1 LRMRLHYA
9 VPQRKA
15 STMRRSSA
23 ILVPFVLALTA
34 CSSTSSPAATYI
46 GGACDYDGPSEFDLD
61 STVTFTVENESDTA
75 EVGFSI
81 LDFPEDLASEEILE
95 LGIFACVPFGT
106 AEAFTGNPTAIGAPE
121 DLTVTFD
128 TPGQWGLTCYDE
140 SGNEH
145 GGAGLDYVTMFTVT
159 E

>member
-1 LRMRLHYA
+1 MLLIV
-9 VPQRKA
+9 VP
-15 STMRRSSA
+15 
-23 ILVPFVLALTA
+23 LVLALA
-34 CSSTSSPAATYI
+34 SCSTTSDPTATYT
-46 GGACDYDGPSEFDLD
+46 GGACDYDGPSEFDLN
-61 STVTFTVENESDTA
+61 STVTFTVENESDTV

-81 LDFPEDLASEEILE
+81 LDFPEDLTSEVILE
-95 LGIFACVPFGT
+95 LGIFAFVPFGT
-106 AEAFTGNPTAIGAPE
+106 AEAFTGNPTAIGTPE

-128 TPGQWGLTCYDE
+128 TPGQWGLNCYDE